1 MSVCLVTIVSWIVTL
16 CPNLEFWYF
25 RGSLQHRIVKDNP
38 KECSFRTKASFFLT
52 MTWKLLNLSCLFNWS
67 ERLIW
72 NQPRCTW
79 IKSKYSYSSSTIIQY
94 WRKTI
99 YFSSLFK
106 RTNGV
111 MIAVRD
117 INIPFTWVSYLNTKN
132 FHSAIFITV
141 QGFPLLLI
149 NWTMKMNLKLSFQ
162 KKRHVFPLEP
172 FFFFSQF
179 LLKHKP
185 HPHQNF

>member
-1 MSVCLVTIVSWIVTL
+1 MFSYHSFLDCDTVPKFGVLVFQGIVAASSKTTQRNAVSEQKPASFRQWHENYWICHVFL
-16 CPNLEFWYF
+16 IEV
-25 RGSLQHRIVKDNP
+25 RGSF
-38 KECSFRTKASFFLT
+38 ETS
-52 MTWKLLNLSCLFNWS
+52 
-67 ERLIW
+67 
-72 NQPRCTW
+72 TW

-117 INIPFTWVSYLNTKN
+117 INIPFTRVSYLNTKN

-162 KKRHVFPLEP
+162 KKRRFSFRALL
-172 FFFFSQF
+172 FFFFF
-179 LLKHKP
+179 TIPLKA
-185 HPHQNF
+185 